1 MSRDMS
7 TGTGRQRTR
16 WRAVRWPRAKRWLR
30 AAVPMVAVL
39 TWLTPV
45 AATPATASPPTSCD
59 WPMYGHDPSRTG
71 STSCGQA
78 PDGAAAS
85 RLVPR
90 WFFHANDVVTASPT
104 IVQGTVYAGAWDGRF
119 YALDLKTGRL
129 HWSTQLG
136 RGRTDSNADQHTGAY
151 GEITSSAAVTN
162 VSGRRVAF
170 VGGGGS
176 MYALDASRDDLP
188 DARRVLWRFDVDAS
202 HPTNHGEVESS
213 PVVWTGAPGGP
224 VVVFGAD
231 SNQDSGFTGEGV
243 WAVRA
248 DTGRLVWHFNPEA
261 ATNHAL
267 YGCGNVWS
275 SPALGLDPRS
285 PDPRRRAVLYFGTAD
300 CPDNTP
306 TACPADGSDP
316 HCPAGQQYAY
326 ARRWQ
331 RFADGI
337 IAISASDGSPVW
349 SYQPHPV
356 NNTLDDDFG
365 SSAQLFTLPG
375 GRQAIGE
382 GNKDGLYYVLDRN
395 NGSLIWKRTE
405 QGNGNVQTGF
415 AVGGF
420 LGATAVTSMHGVPR
434 VFGGSAIDTP
444 VTYNHSG
451 QPVAQPDPTLA
462 LHPMQAFSGV
472 DGSGAWSATQGYT
485 YGATSV
491 ANGVVY
497 LGALDGIFRAYN
509 AATGSLLW
517 ASPLSGAISSGPAV
531 SAGVVVIGAGTSD
544 TDAEF
549 KTCDHLPQAAQGMC
563 RSTPLSAT
571 LNPLSAANGIWAF
584 SPA

>member
-1 MSRDMS
+1 M
-7 TGTGRQRTR
+7 
-16 WRAVRWPRAKRWLR
+16 
-30 AAVPMVAVL
+30 
-39 TWLTPV
+39 
-45 AATPATASPPTSCD
+45 SCD
-59 WPMYGHDPSRTG
+59 WPMYGHDPSRTN
-71 STSCGQA
+71 STSCAQA

-90 WFFHANDVVTASPT
+90 WFFHANDVVTASPS

-119 YALDLKTGRL
+119 YALDLKSGRVR
-129 HWSTQLG
+129 WSTLLG
-136 RGRTDSNADQHTGAY
+136 RGRTDGNADQHTGAY
-151 GEITSSAAVTN
+151 GEITSSAAVTT
-162 VSGRRVAF
+162 VGSRRVAF

-176 MYALDASRDDLP
+176 MYALDASRDDVP

-202 HPTNHGEVESS
+202 HPTNHGEIESS
-213 PVVWTGAPGGP
+213 PVVWSGAPGGP
-224 VVVFGAD
+224 VVVFGSD

-275 SPALGLDPRS
+275 SPALGLDARN
-285 PDPRRRAVLYFGTAD
+285 PDPLRRAVLYFGTAD

-316 HCPAGQQYAY
+316 HCPPGQQYAY

-331 RFADGI
+331 PFADGI
-337 IAISASDGSPVW
+337 VAISATDGSPLW

-356 NNTLDDDFG
+356 DNTLDDDFG

-375 GRQAIGE
+375 GRQAVGE

-395 NGSLIWKRTE
+395 SGSLIWKRTE
-405 QGNGNVQTGF
+405 QGNGNIQSGF
-415 AVGGF
+415 AIGGF
-420 LGATAVTSMHGVPR
+420 LGATAVTSVHGVPR
-434 VFGGSAIDTP
+434 VFGASGIDTP

-451 QPVAQPDPTLA
+451 QLVAQSDPTLS
-462 LHPMQAFSGV
+462 LRGMQAFSGA
-472 DGSGAWSATQGYT
+472 DGSGAWSAIQTYT

-497 LGALDGIFRAYN
+497 VGALDGIFRAYD
-509 AATGSLLW
+509 AATGRLLW
-517 ASPLSGAISSGPAV
+517 ASPLSGPISSGPAI
-531 SAGVVVIGAGTSD
+531 SGGVVVIGAGTSD

-549 KTCDHLPQAAQGMC
+549 KACDHLPPSAQSTC

-571 LNPLSAANGIWAF
+571 LNPLSLANGIWAF

>member
-30 AAVPMVAVL
+30 GAVPMVVVL

-136 RGRTDSNADQHTGAY
+136 RGRTDGNADHHTGAY

-176 MYALDASRDDLP
+176 MYALDASRDNLP

-275 SPALGLDPRS
+275 SPALGLDPRN

-375 GRQAIGE
+375 GRQAVGE

-444 VTYNHSG
+444 VTYNQSG
-451 QPVAQPDPTLA
+451 QPVAQSDPTLA

-497 LGALDGIFRAYN
+497 LGALDGIFRAYD